1 CGSHYGKARDE
12 CPVCMYILWQQTA
25 NDAGSEIES
34 LRADKARLAKALTEL
49 CDAAGDQ
56 CRKSY
61 CVLDDHD
68 FQQALEAANAAMQEA
83 ADGN

>member
-1 CGSHYGKARDE
+1 VSDLDDMELVSLRGD
-12 CPVCMYILWQQTA
+12 
-25 NDAGSEIES
+25 IEQ

-83 ADGN
+83 TDDKA